1 MSINRIKQILNSA
14 TSKKDV
20 NTDTLLKINL
30 EGTSKLLPPD
40 EMDRILNVSEQ
51 FNKERQESPY
61 YRILGS
67 INLNVSNALFNLDD
81 SAYSDLYT
89 WKGFNYQ
96 DPSNQIYRFYEGVYP
111 KALKNLDEK
120 NGWFGYYNPSL
131 LTNTISGFN
140 YMEPK
145 PQRFSFIPDNKP
157 FHNSNGIKV
166 KNWEITVTYPYGSD
180 KTHQMVNGGL
190 MIVEAVQA
198 TVSTKAMV
206 AFGMPCLHNLS
217 VGDVV
222 RINGTSGYD
231 GDHIVIRLGLDNGD
245 LKDYYFVVDLP
256 PTGIVSGNSRIKK
269 LIGGVE
275 SEYYFRIFKKIE
287 TRNNGIIDKSDY
299 DIYKL
304 AFSENVYTDKNA
316 QYVFNE
322 DINVEGLKDNLGR
335 PLSQIYITFIKT
347 PSGISPNELFGSV
360 SAGIETPYIPEL
372 NNSGILSYLLDIP
385 VINKIH
391 NGGSSPFISHNPL
404 SINVSINDATFYG
417 DLVEYNVNLLNE
429 NILAVVSH
437 RFNTL
442 NRESSPSVNYNIS
455 LGNAQTNTPPITATT
470 ILGPRQEG
478 YFYNPH
484 HLIQIREFSDY
495 IEQGDKFTD
504 GIPDYATNLGD
515 GRIIWRDLTPIGSNQ
530 TNESSTNF
538 PFLNGC
544 HYIYNN
550 HCFYVRRQDP
560 FDNWNLFYNQFPA
573 DPIGDRMTDKFN
585 FNSSEDVC

>member
-1 MSINRIKQILNSA
+1 MSTNRIKQILNSA
-14 TSKKDV
+14 TSKIAV
-20 NTDTLLKINL
+20 NTDTSLKIKL

-40 EMDRILNVSEQ
+40 EMDRILNVDEQ

-67 INLNVSNALFNLDD
+67 INLNVSNVLFNLDD
-81 SAYSDLYT
+81 SGYSDLYT

-96 DPSNQIYRFYEGVYP
+96 DPSNQFYRFYEPIYS
-111 KALKNLDEK
+111 KAIKNLKEK
-120 NGWFGYYNPSL
+120 NGWFGYYNSGI
-131 LTNTISGFN
+131 LTNTLLNFN
-140 YMEPK
+140 HMEPK
-145 PQRFSFIPDNKP
+145 PRRFSFVPDNKP
-157 FHNSNGIKV
+157 YHNPNGAQV
-166 KNWEITVTYPYGSD
+166 KNWEITITYPHSSD
-180 KTHQMVNGGL
+180 KTHQMVSGGL
-190 MIVEAVQA
+190 MIIEAVPV
-198 TVSTKAMV
+198 TVSTKPMV
-206 AFGMPCLHNLS
+206 AFGIPCLHNLS

-245 LKDYYFVVDLP
+245 LKDYYFVVDLQ

-287 TRNNGIIDKSDY
+287 TRNNITIDKSDY

-304 AFSENVYTDKNA
+304 AFSENVYADENA

-322 DINVEGLKDNLGR
+322 DISVKDLKDNLGR
-335 PLSQIYITFIKT
+335 PLTQLYITFIKT
-347 PSGISPNELFGSV
+347 SSGVSPNELFGSV
-360 SAGIETPYIPEL
+360 SAGIETPFIAQL
-372 NNSGILSYLLDIP
+372 NNSDVLPYLLDIP

-391 NGGSSPFISHNPL
+391 NGGSLPFISHNPL
-404 SINVSINDATFYG
+404 TTNVNINNNMFYG
-417 DLVEYNVNLLNE
+417 DLVEYNNNLLVE
-429 NILAVVSH
+429 DVLAVVSH

-442 NRESSPSVNYNIS
+442 NRESAPSVTYNTS
-455 LGNAQTNTPPITATT
+455 LGNTQTNTPALTT
-470 ILGPRQEG
+470 TTSLGPRQEG
-478 YFYNPH
+478 YFYNAH
-484 HLIQIREFSDY
+484 YLVQIREFSDY
-495 IEQGDKFTD
+495 IEQGDEKTE

-515 GRIIWRDLTPIGSNQ
+515 GRFIWRDLVPIGFNQ
-530 TNESSTNF
+530 TNDSPIDF

-560 FDNWNLFYNQFPA
+560 FDNWNLFYNKFPA

-585 FNSSEDVC
+585 FNSSDDVC